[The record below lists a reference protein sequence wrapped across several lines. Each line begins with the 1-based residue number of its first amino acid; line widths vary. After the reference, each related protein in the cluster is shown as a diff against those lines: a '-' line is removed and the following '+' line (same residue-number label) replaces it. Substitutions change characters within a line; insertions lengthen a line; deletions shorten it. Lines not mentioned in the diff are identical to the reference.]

1 MPISTQ
7 RVENKSARRN
17 QSDRVRSGVIIAAT
31 MQLPKRH
38 LTKHRRARLIA
49 WTLAMLAWLAWVFSA
64 DRAPRRR
71 HMRRRYGFLS
81 LDRLARNVA
90 LLIIIRATEV
100 GRIRRYSSSDR
111 ICTHVRGRD
120 VRLRHLTRSLIG
132 GRLRR
137 ALKHGD
143 FTTRVAIL
151 TSALRHL
158 DAWAGHHAARRRK
171 GMTRLWP
178 KRAAPSS
185 TPLFTLA
192 APPAFLADSS

>member
-1 MPISTQ
+1 MH
-7 RVENKSARRN
+7 
-17 QSDRVRSGVIIAAT
+17 
-31 MQLPKRH
+31 LPKRH

-49 WTLAMLAWLAWVFSA
+49 WSFAMLAWLAWVFSA
-64 DRAPRRR
+64 DRAPQRR
-71 HMRRRYGFLS
+71 HMRRRYGFIS

-90 LLIIIRATEV
+90 LLIIIRSTEV
-100 GRIRRYSSSDR
+100 GSVRRYSSNDR
-111 ICTHVRGRD
+111 TPSHVRGRD
-120 VRLRHLTRSLIG
+120 VRPRHIIRSLIG

-158 DAWAGHHAARRRK
+158 DAWAADHAAHRRK
-171 GMTRLWP
+171 GITRLWP
-178 KRAAPSS
+178 KRTAPSS
-185 TPLFTLA
+185 TPLVVLA